1 MNASP
6 LEATVSGDE
15 ERARIALRGR
25 IDREGDTAL
34 AEASS
39 RAAALG
45 APVVELDFSAVDYIN
60 STGIALIVRLL
71 AEARR
76 DRREVRARGLSEHYR
91 EIFRITRLSDFVTLE
106 DDEAVVASP
115 AGAGREEGAQNHA

>member
-6 LEATVSGDE
+6 LEATVSGDGVL
-15 ERARIALRGR
+15 ARITLRGR
-25 IDREGDTAL
+25 IDREGDASL

-45 APVVELDFSAVDYIN
+45 APVVELNFAEVDYIN

-76 DRREVRARGLSEHYR
+76 DHREVRARGLSEHYR

-106 DDEAVVASP
+106 DDEAVAAVAT
-115 AGAGREEGAQNHA
+115 AVGREEGTQDHA

>member
-6 LEATVSGDE
+6 LEAIVSGDGL
-15 ERARIALRGR
+15 RARIILRGR
-25 IDREGDTAL
+25 IDREGDAAL

-39 RAAALG
+39 RAGALG
-45 APVVELDFSAVDYIN
+45 APVVELDFAGVDYIN

-76 DRREVRARGLSEHYR
+76 DHREVRARGLSEHYR

-106 DDEAVVASP
+106 DDEAVAAVAT
-115 AGAGREEGAQNHA
+115 AVGREEGAQDHA

>member
-6 LEATVSGDE
+6 LEATVSGDA
-15 ERARIALRGR
+15 ERARITLRGR
-25 IDREGDTAL
+25 IDREGDASL

-45 APVVELDFSAVDYIN
+45 APVVELDFAGVDYIN

-76 DRREVRARGLSEHYR
+76 DHREVRARGLSEHYR

-106 DDEAVVASP
+106 DDEAVAAVAT
-115 AGAGREEGAQNHA
+115 AVGREGGVQDHA

>member
-1 MNASP
+1 MNPSP
-6 LEATVSGDE
+6 LEATVSGDG

-25 IDREGDTAL
+25 IDREGDAAL

-39 RAAALG
+39 RATALG
-45 APVVELDFSAVDYIN
+45 APVVELDFSSVDYIN

-76 DRREVRARGLSEHYR
+76 DRREVKARGLSEHYR

-115 AGAGREEGAQNHA
+115 VSAGREEGAQDHA

>member
-6 LEATVSGDE
+6 LEATVSGDR

-39 RAAALG
+39 RAAALD

-106 DDEAVVASP
+106 DDEAVIASP
-115 AGAGREEGAQNHA
+115 AGAGREEGAQDHA

>member
-1 MNASP
+1 MNANP
-6 LEATVSGDE
+6 LEATVSGDG
-15 ERARIALRGR
+15 ERAVITLRGR
-25 IDREGDTAL
+25 IDREGDAAL

-45 APVVELDFSAVDYIN
+45 APVVELDFAAVDYIN

-76 DRREVRARGLSEHYR
+76 DHREVRARGLSEHYR
-91 EIFRITRLSDFVTLE
+91 EIFRITRLSDYVTLE
-106 DDEAVVASP
+106 DDEAVAAVAT
-115 AGAGREEGAQNHA
+115 AVGREEGALDHA

>member
-6 LEATVSGDE
+6 LEAVVSGDGVL
-15 ERARIALRGR
+15 ARITLRGR
-25 IDREGDTAL
+25 IDREGDASL

-39 RAAALG
+39 RAAALD
-45 APVVELDFSAVDYIN
+45 APVVELDFAGVDYIN

-76 DRREVRARGLSEHYR
+76 DHREVRARGLSEHYR
-91 EIFRITRLSDFVTLE
+91 EIFRITRLSDYVTLE
-106 DDEAVVASP
+106 EDEAVVA
-115 AGAGREEGAQNHA
+115 AAVAVGREEGAQDHA

>member
-1 MNASP
+1 MNPSP
-6 LEATVSGDE
+6 LEATVSGDA
-15 ERARIALRGR
+15 ERARITLRGR
-25 IDREGDTAL
+25 IDREGDASM

-45 APVVELDFSAVDYIN
+45 APVVELDFAGVDYIN

-76 DRREVRARGLSEHYR
+76 DHREVRARGLSEHYR

-106 DDEAVVASP
+106 DDEAVAAVAT
-115 AGAGREEGAQNHA
+115 AVGREEGAQDHA

>member
-1 MNASP
+1 MNAKP
-6 LEATVSGDE
+6 LEASVSGDGV
-15 ERARIALRGR
+15 RARIALRGR
-25 IDREGDTAL
+25 IDREGDAAL

-45 APVVELDFSAVDYIN
+45 APVVELDFAAVDYIN

-76 DRREVRARGLSEHYR
+76 DHREVRARGLSEHYR

-106 DDEAVVASP
+106 DDEPVVAVAP
-115 AGAGREEGAQNHA
+115 AAGREEGAQDHA

>member
-6 LEATVSGDE
+6 LEATVSGDG

>member
-1 MNASP
+1 MNPSP
-6 LEATVSGDE
+6 LEATVSGDG

-25 IDREGDTAL
+25 IDREGDAAL

-39 RAAALG
+39 RATALG

-106 DDEAVVASP
+106 DDEAVAAAAMAV
-115 AGAGREEGAQNHA
+115 GREEGALDHA

>member
-1 MNASP
+1 MNAKP
-6 LEATVSGDE
+6 LEASVSGDGV
-15 ERARIALRGR
+15 RARIALRGR
-25 IDREGDTAL
+25 IDREGDAAL

-45 APVVELDFSAVDYIN
+45 APVVELDFAAVDYIN

-76 DRREVRARGLSEHYR
+76 DHREVRARGLSEHYR

-106 DDEAVVASP
+106 DDEPVVAV
-115 AGAGREEGAQNHA
+115 ALAAGREEGAQDHA

>member
-1 MNASP
+1 MQAKP
-6 LEATVSGDE
+6 LEATVSGDG

-25 IDREGDTAL
+25 IDRDGDTAL
-34 AEASS
+34 SEASS
-39 RAAALG
+39 RANALD
-45 APVVELDFSAVDYIN
+45 PSVIELDFGDVDYIN

-76 DRREVRARGLSEHYR
+76 DHREVRARGLSEHYR

-106 DDEAVVASP
+106 DDEATSP
-115 AGAGREEGAQNHA
+115 LPVGAGHEEGDPGYV

>member
-6 LEATVSGDE
+6 LEATVSGDGVL
-15 ERARIALRGR
+15 ARITLRGR
-25 IDREGDTAL
+25 IDREGDAAL

-39 RAAALG
+39 RATGLG
-45 APVVELDFSAVDYIN
+45 ATVVELDFAGVDYIN

-76 DRREVRARGLSEHYR
+76 DHRDVRARGLSEHYR
-91 EIFRITRLSDFVTLE
+91 EIFRITRLSDFMTLE
-106 DDEAVVASP
+106 DDEAVAAVAT
-115 AGAGREEGAQNHA
+115 AVGREEGAQDHA